1 MADHKICSV
10 EFSAL
15 EGLHA
20 NDYAKLE
27 NSVIVGNTGL
37 NDDDGILA
45 RSTIWGFIGPRQE
58 YMVVDGV
65 GFYEFAN
72 TGSLSGAIGTCS
84 HCFHDNSA
92 DSGGRTVTFRNLTFD
107 DATVPKR
114 ILYQQPWREIL
125 HDEDGSLTGLGAGS
139 WATFYYH
146 HLNQSE
152 CTYDADKYDGVICD
166 NSISLRRIAFHAAT
180 PASFKMQKIKVAKW
194 ETDFEAALKA
204 DSAAL
209 FEFEQD
215 VDHTRWGR
223 QIQREGPDPSWSWP
237 IVVMT
242 GQRYR
247 VHWGEGIDFEKMS
260 LDVSPLWKETEMIK
274 IMTNFTDVRMS
285 INMTDRTNTLILNET
300 FTTKTDEE
308 LISGDNVI
316 YNQTEVREFHYAI
329 NGKDYQRRS
338 TLKMEGFRCLVDCHQ
353 EAVEEVDIMDTP
365 IPWSV
370 PSSWPSGLLPVE
382 GEEAEI
388 PPGAWIE
395 FDLAETPLLKS
406 LTINGRLSFKD
417 DDTEGPTNRTI
428 HAYWVYIRQGELKI
442 GSADKPY
449 SGVAEVRVYGNPENE
464 TIAPSLSTEFG
475 NKGLFVLGLAEMYG
489 KSRSQNSRLRQTALK
504 GDNTIKV
511 SPGLDWV

>member
-1 MADHKICSV
+1 
-10 EFSAL
+10 
-15 EGLHA
+15 
-20 NDYAKLE
+20 
-27 NSVIVGNTGL
+27 
-37 NDDDGILA
+37 
-45 RSTIWGFIGPRQE
+45 
-58 YMVVDGV
+58 
-65 GFYEFAN
+65 
-72 TGSLSGAIGTCS
+72 
-84 HCFHDNSA
+84 
-92 DSGGRTVTFRNLTFD
+92 
-107 DATVPKR
+107 
-114 ILYQQPWREIL
+114 
-125 HDEDGSLTGLGAGS
+125 
-139 WATFYYH
+139 
-146 HLNQSE
+146 
-152 CTYDADKYDGVICD
+152 
-166 NSISLRRIAFHAAT
+166 
-180 PASFKMQKIKVAKW
+180 
-194 ETDFEAALKA
+194 
-204 DSAAL
+204 
-209 FEFEQD
+209 
-215 VDHTRWGR
+215 
-223 QIQREGPDPSWSWP
+223 
-237 IVVMT
+237 MT

-300 FTTKTDEE
+300 FTTKTEEE

-428 HAYWVYIRQGELKI
+428 HAYWVYIR
-442 GSADKPY
+442 
-449 SGVAEVRVYGNPENE
+449 
-464 TIAPSLSTEFG
+464 
-475 NKGLFVLGLAEMYG
+475 
-489 KSRSQNSRLRQTALK
+489 
-504 GDNTIKV
+504 
-511 SPGLDWV
+511 